1 MARVGTSAA
10 DDGARAMTDRVELDP
25 QYVVARRVLLDALSA
40 LAPHGKAVIVV
51 GAQAIY
57 LRTGLNDL
65 AIAPYTTDGDLALDP
80 TLLGD
85 EPELEASMG
94 GAGFRLWE
102 PDGGNRTEPGI
113 WVRHERIGEQDLT
126 FPIDLIVPEAA
137 AADGG
142 RRGARLGV
150 HGNRAARR
158 AIGLEAAL
166 IDHGAITVS
175 ALEPNDDRR
184 FDVEV
189 AGLAALIVAKAH
201 KIHDRAA
208 SGRTDRLS
216 DKDAA
221 DVFRIMQT
229 ARPDEVAST
238 LRELLADPIAGT
250 VTDHALTY
258 MDELFG
264 RRAGIGVVMAQ
275 RALRLAVDEAQVATL
290 CVAFAEQVRLARA

>member
-1 MARVGTSAA
+1 MARVSTSAA
-10 DDGARAMTDRVELDP
+10 DDGARAVTDRVELDP

-80 TLLGD
+80 TLLGY
-85 EPELEASMG
+85 EPELEASMR

-102 PDGGNRTEPGI
+102 PDGDRTEPGI
-113 WVRHERIGEQDLT
+113 WVTHERIGEQDLT

-137 AADGG
+137 AASGG

-166 IDHGAITVS
+166 LDHDAITVS
-175 ALEPNDDRR
+175 ALEPDDAPCRSR
-184 FDVEV
+184 SPW
-189 AGLAALIVAKAH
+189 
-201 KIHDRAA
+201 R
-208 SGRTDRLS
+208 
-216 DKDAA
+216 
-221 DVFRIMQT
+221 
-229 ARPDEVAST
+229 
-238 LRELLADPIAGT
+238 
-250 VTDHALTY
+250 
-258 MDELFG
+258 
-264 RRAGIGVVMAQ
+264 
-275 RALRLAVDEAQVATL
+275 
-290 CVAFAEQVRLARA
+290 